1 MIPLSTNIKQK
12 YNLIYFKLIE
22 LKGLLKEKLEECHV
36 DWEACINDPNNDIT
50 AELLAENK
58 ASFTQLIKCLV
69 HIDSYAP
76 HKEITDYNGYQI
88 HNNSVTYLDE
98 TNSDYYQNKTIHTK
112 DYILIDKIYYYMS
125 FLRWFLR
132 EMNVSQYD
140 INEARTLK
148 ALILL
153 LDKVTIYENIE
164 FIAPTNENDEIVMYT
179 DIQNSL
185 NYYFISS
192 KTQEEVNIPL
202 YTLQC
207 TSENNNVSFMIID
220 VQTMNWR
227 LVDNESHRVGDYYEI
242 DFCLEADHDIPDEQL
257 NNIYKSY
264 SLSGTITRK
273 DKNKIRIYYGT
284 WAEIDDSIPITINI
298 PQKIVN
304 HKLYDNVRVVYQSDE
319 YNLTYPNGKHETGV
333 FIKPVI
339 NENLPQDIE
348 CTLTFNGYQQYKP
361 LTTDFTIT
369 VYENPFI
376 MDPVVIKNNNDTSI
390 YYESEDEGYRTDE
403 WLIYLILKNYK
414 NEPIISKEIY
424 LQIEDE
430 EPFTEPLI
438 TDMNGY
444 AYYIGTIPYFNS
456 DFIEY
461 ENYNMPDAIKFFIR
475 DGDIDFEDSTKLYYE
490 NTNESYQ
497 TVVTQPLMQSEIEGK
512 MMTVGQDNNNNPIT
526 KLFYYYVFD
535 ENHKYLINFDTS
547 QTLVLGEEYEIQY
560 PAQKN
565 DLALK
570 IYTTGDPVHDTSVI
584 KKINLYHQPVDMVI
598 QSTSDDIYVGSEITI
613 LITFYNIL
621 TGQPLDEHIYDGEKI
636 QINIEGNKTTH
647 TVTNSQVSYEYTI
660 TDSGVNEIVATIHYQ
675 TDEQTIISKEYTAFN
690 KGEVILDG
698 DFISQL
704 QN

>member
-227 LVDNESHRVGDYYEI
+227 LVDNESHKVGDYYEI
-242 DFCLEADHDIPDEQL
+242 DFCLEADHDIPKQIMIFLMSNLIIYTNLIHLVVQL
-257 NNIYKSY
+257 LVKIKIKYVY
-264 SLSGTITRK
+264 ITEH
-273 DKNKIRIYYGT
+273 G
-284 WAEIDDSIPITINI
+284 
-298 PQKIVN
+298 QK
-304 HKLYDNVRVVYQSDE
+304 LMTVYQ
-319 YNLTYPNGKHETGV
+319 L
-333 FIKPVI
+333 
-339 NENLPQDIE
+339 L
-348 CTLTFNGYQQYKP
+348 LTFLKKLSIINYM
-361 LTTDFTIT
+361 
-369 VYENPFI
+369 I
-376 MDPVVIKNNNDTSI
+376 MYV
-390 YYESEDEGYRTDE
+390 
-403 WLIYLILKNYK
+403 
-414 NEPIISKEIY
+414 
-424 LQIEDE
+424 
-430 EPFTEPLI
+430 
-438 TDMNGY
+438 
-444 AYYIGTIPYFNS
+444 
-456 DFIEY
+456 
-461 ENYNMPDAIKFFIR
+461 
-475 DGDIDFEDSTKLYYE
+475 LY
-490 NTNESYQ
+490 
-497 TVVTQPLMQSEIEGK
+497 
-512 MMTVGQDNNNNPIT
+512 
-526 KLFYYYVFD
+526 
-535 ENHKYLINFDTS
+535 
-547 QTLVLGEEYEIQY
+547 
-560 PAQKN
+560 
-565 DLALK
+565 
-570 IYTTGDPVHDTSVI
+570 
-584 KKINLYHQPVDMVI
+584 INLM
-598 QSTSDDIYVGSEITI
+598 
-613 LITFYNIL
+613 NI
-621 TGQPLDEHIYDGEKI
+621 I
-636 QINIEGNKTTH
+636 
-647 TVTNSQVSYEYTI
+647 
-660 TDSGVNEIVATIHYQ
+660 
-675 TDEQTIISKEYTAFN
+675 
-690 KGEVILDG
+690 
-698 DFISQL
+698 
-704 QN
+704 